1 MQLISKLNRQA
12 NQTDMLFAKG
22 KVPWKESS
30 VTIHGMVLAA
40 GIFLNSNAHVNV
52 CLTCY
57 RILRG
62 TWSTTTQLL
71 VQSVEC
77 FSPGVALEKR
87 ANFNGLRATLNMV
100 WSTKQAFEIRS
111 IGQNSFQFI
120 FQNDEDRAKV
130 LQGKTW
136 TFDGQYILLK
146 NWSPEGVD
154 FSEEDEKVQLWV
166 QIHQLPLHWLG
177 YESGIMIGKLI
188 GKVLD
193 VYKCWWRL
201 ILKNLCHSERHSLV
215 KKKDVSCNVLR
226 VGQLRDWLR
235 VYFSSWSDSKSSRSN
250 QEDSNPS
257 GDVTKPANPTD
268 IIPYQSKEG
277 SVSANS
283 SGMGEKGSTES
294 ERVEEGQGSG
304 SKIGSDCFS
313 WHYGNP
319 GSGSFLQH

>member
-1 MQLISKLNRQA
+1 
-12 NQTDMLFAKG
+12 
-22 KVPWKESS
+22 
-30 VTIHGMVLAA
+30 
-40 GIFLNSNAHVNV
+40 
-52 CLTCY
+52 
-57 RILRG
+57 
-62 TWSTTTQLL
+62 
-71 VQSVEC
+71 
-77 FSPGVALEKR
+77 
-87 ANFNGLRATLNMV
+87 MV

-166 QIHQLPLHWLG
+166 QIHQLHWLG
-177 YESGIMIGKLI
+177 YESGIKIGKLI

-193 VYKCWWRL
+193 VYIPVGASQQGNIIKVLVEVNLKEPLVRGAFIKLGGDSRWVDFKYENLQTFCFYCGL
-201 ILKNLCHSERHSLV
+201 ISHSERHSLV
-215 KKKDVSCNVLR
+215 KKKD
-226 VGQLRDWLR
+226 
-235 VYFSSWSDSKSSRSN
+235 
-250 QEDSNPS
+250 
-257 GDVTKPANPTD
+257 
-268 IIPYQSKEG
+268 SKEG

-304 SKIGSDCFS
+304 SKIGSGEMGLIPSPGIMETQAHDLSLSIDNHLMEVNVQSSPSGEIMPKRLIAVASTALHNYIRLEAIADEEFKRYGEDEDYLS
-313 WHYGNP
+313 DDEELDIDSEDHYGEIN
-319 GSGSFLQH
+319 GLVNNQLNQEMSILCDAIADSVYRAT